1 MRAVADDVVLPAGL
15 EPSCFKDPEL
25 VGLAN
30 ALPGILVQDN
40 AEKTINTYLGVYRRW
55 KQWAIQR
62 GMVPLP
68 AETAPFALYLVY
80 LIQQERSVAAVNS
93 IVYGVSWVH
102 KKGGFPEPAQHP
114 LVKQ

>member
-1 MRAVADDVVLPAGL
+1 
-15 EPSCFKDPEL
+15 
-25 VGLAN
+25 
-30 ALPGILVQDN
+30 
-40 AEKTINTYLGVYRRW
+40 
-55 KQWAIQR
+55 
-62 GMVPLP
+62 MVPLP